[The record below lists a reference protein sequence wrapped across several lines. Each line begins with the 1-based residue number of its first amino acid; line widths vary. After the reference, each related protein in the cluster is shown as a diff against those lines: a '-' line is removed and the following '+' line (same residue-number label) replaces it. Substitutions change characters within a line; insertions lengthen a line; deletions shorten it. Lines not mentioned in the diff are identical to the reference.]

1 MAALF
6 HIFRGLILGFILG
19 VTFPSPAPAAEIHV
33 PVDYPTIQQAL
44 DAASSG
50 DVILVAPDTYAGPL
64 NNNLDFRGKAIELRS
79 TGSPAL
85 TIIHGQVGG
94 RILRFHSGETAAAIV
109 DGFTI
114 TQGLPNL
121 FENNSSPTI
130 RNCIFSFHTLNA
142 IRCDN
147 SSPVISHC
155 TFVDNSYASSTTG
168 AGIRCINN
176 SSLRVD
182 SCFFARNNAS
192 AGEYGGGIYAES
204 SSLVVTECVFRD
216 NGGEGGGG
224 ISSLFSELTISDSDF
239 QGNSSDNNGGGGI
252 YCAISVATIT
262 DCRFY
267 DNMQC
272 GHGAGLAT
280 LSSEVTVTNC
290 SFAANGSCS
299 QIHAGGLSGSMTLE
313 NTIIAWGAGPAVSC
327 DGGTVVTLR
336 CCDVFGNQGGDW
348 ADCIAGQQGVE
359 GNFAADPQ
367 FCNLADGNFTLNGG
381 SPCLPG
387 NHPQGEDCGLIGAFD
402 QGCGATAVEPTTW
415 GAIKAGFG
423 R

>member
-1 MAALF
+1 MAAPF
-6 HIFRGLILGFILG
+6 HIFRGLILGFFLG
-19 VTFPSPAPAAEIHV
+19 VTLPSPALAAEIHV
-33 PVDYPTIQQAL
+33 PGDYPTIQQAL

-50 DVILVAPDTYAGPL
+50 DVILVAPGTYTGPL

-79 TGSPAL
+79 TGGPEL
-85 TIIHGQVGG
+85 TVIQGLLGG
-94 RILRFHSGETAAAIV
+94 RGLRFHSGETAAAIV

-130 RNCIFSFHTLNA
+130 RNCIFSFHLLNA

-155 TFVDNSYASSTTG
+155 TFVDNPYGGSSTG

-176 SSLRVD
+176 SFLRVD
-182 SCFFARNNAS
+182 SCFFARNDAH
-192 AGEYGGGIYAES
+192 AGDYGGGIYAER
-204 SSLVVTECVFRD
+204 SSLLVTECVFRD

-252 YCAISVATIT
+252 YCVASVARIA

-267 DNMQC
+267 DNRE
-272 GHGAGLAT
+272 GDEGAGLAT
-280 LSSEVTVTNC
+280 LSSRVTVTNC
-290 SFAANGSCS
+290 SFAANGSGS
-299 QIHAGGLSGSMTLE
+299 QIHAGGLNGFMTLE
-313 NTIIAWGAGPAVSC
+313 NTIIAWGGGPAVSC
-327 DGGTVVTLR
+327 DGGTVTLR

-348 ADCIAGQQGVE
+348 GRLHRRPAGYRGELRRRPAVLQ
-359 GNFAADPQ
+359 PRRRQ
-367 FCNLADGNFTLNGG
+367 FHL
-381 SPCLPG
+381 
-387 NHPQGEDCGLIGAFD
+387 E
-402 QGCGATAVEPTTW
+402 
-415 GAIKAGFG
+415 
-423 R
+423 